1 MTIEFFIAGGVC
13 ILFLLLA
20 LLFAALG
27 EKGAMLVSGF
37 NTMPKDKREQY
48 DKARISKDQR
58 NLFFFWSG
66 LWAVGTISVWLVSG
80 KMIYVMV
87 AIQVVLFFREVHLDE
102 EKAFGKYRKREGL

>member
-13 ILFLLLA
+13 MLFLLLA

-58 NLFFFWSG
+58 KLFFFWSG

-102 EKAFGKYRKREGL
+102 EKAFGKYRKRECL

>member
-13 ILFLLLA
+13 ILFLLA

-66 LWAVGTISVWLVSG
+66 LWAVGTISVWLISG
-80 KMIYVMV
+80 KMIYVIV
-87 AIQVVLFFREVHLDE
+87 VIQVVLFFREVHLDE
-102 EKAFGKYRKREGL
+102 EKEFGKYRKREGL

>member
-37 NTMPKDKREQY
+37 NTMSKDKREQ
-48 DKARISKDQR
+48 
-58 NLFFFWSG
+58 
-66 LWAVGTISVWLVSG
+66 
-80 KMIYVMV
+80 
-87 AIQVVLFFREVHLDE
+87 
-102 EKAFGKYRKREGL
+102 

>member
-1 MTIEFFIAGGVC
+1 MTIDFFIAGGVC
-13 ILFLLLA
+13 ILFLLA

-66 LWAVGTISVWLVSG
+66 LWAVGTISVWLISG
-80 KMIYVMV
+80 KMIYVIV
-87 AIQVVLFFREVHLDE
+87 VIQVVLFFREVHLDE
-102 EKAFGKYRKREGL
+102 EKEFGKYRKREGL

>member
-13 ILFLLLA
+13 ILFLLA

-66 LWAVGTISVWLVSG
+66 LWAAGTLMVCLISEA
-80 KMIYVMV
+80 MIYVIV
-87 AIQVVLFFREVHLDE
+87 VIQVVLFFREVHLDE

>member
-1 MTIEFFIAGGVC
+1 MSIELFLAGGVS

-48 DKARISKDQR
+48 DKVRISKDQR
-58 NLFFFWSG
+58 NLFFLWSG
-66 LWAVGTISVWLVSG
+66 LWAVGAFSVWLISE
-80 KMIYVMV
+80 KIIYVIL
-87 AIQVVLFFREVHLDE
+87 AIQLVLFFREVHMDE
-102 EKAFGKYRKREGL
+102 EKALGKYRKREGL

>member
-37 NTMPKDKREQY
+37 NTMSKSKQNMIKPESVKTREIFSFSGV
-48 DKARISKDQR
+48 DFKAAGI
-58 NLFFFWSG
+58 LM
-66 LWAVGTISVWLVSG
+66 VWLISEA
-80 KMIYVMV
+80 MIYVIV
-87 AIQVVLFFREVHLDE
+87 VIQVVLFL
-102 EKAFGKYRKREGL
+102 GSSLG